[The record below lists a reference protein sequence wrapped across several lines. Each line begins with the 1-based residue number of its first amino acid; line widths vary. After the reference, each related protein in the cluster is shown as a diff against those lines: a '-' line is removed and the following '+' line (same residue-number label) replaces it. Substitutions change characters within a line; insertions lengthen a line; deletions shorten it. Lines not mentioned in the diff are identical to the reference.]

1 MSEQIKADFAR
12 AQKLIKAEQ
21 YAQAIA
27 ILKPHAAHPRIAAL
41 LADLESK
48 QKPAGGNLKTVLW
61 IVLVVVV
68 GIIAGGGGYALGESR
83 TSAEYEL
90 PPSMEAVFV
99 RICTANSD
107 LSFEDCSRGIR
118 AKWLLHRGPTQECY
132 SQINDVPD
140 LTDSQFLDCILDTG
154 E

>member
-1 MSEQIKADFAR
+1 MAEQLKADFER
-12 AQKLIKAEQ
+12 AQKFIKAEQ
-21 YAQAIA
+21 YAQAIT

-41 LADLESK
+41 LTDLEAK
-48 QKPAGGNLKTVLW
+48 RKPSGGILKTVLW

-68 GIIAGGGGYALGESR
+68 GIVAGIGGYALGESR

-99 RICTANSD
+99 RVCTANTD
-107 LSFEDCSRGIR
+107 LSFTDCSRGVR
-118 AKWLLHRGPTQECY
+118 AKWYLHRGHTQECY
-132 SQINDVPD
+132 NQIDD
-140 LTDSQFLDCILDTG
+140 LTDKQFLDCVVGAG